1 MAATVDQ
8 WDRDPMLLN
17 TKGSTVDLT
26 TGTSRP
32 PDRLDYLTKQA
43 GTTVAESGAPHP
55 LWTQF
60 LNKVTGEDD
69 DLIDF
74 LQRFAGY
81 CLTGETR
88 EHKLL
93 FIYGP
98 GANGK
103 GVFVNTL
110 ARVMGDYAISAPI
123 EMFLA
128 SKHDRHPTEVAR
140 LKGARLVVAQE
151 TEKGRRWDETKLKVL
166 TSSDRLSA
174 HFMRQDYFDFDPTH
188 KLLITGNHKP
198 SLASVDEAM
207 RRRLLLVPFTVADS
221 GCRARS
227 GSRRQTRPGAPGDS
241 SVDGRG
247 LPSMAA

>member
-1 MAATVDQ
+1 
-8 WDRDPMLLN
+8 MLLN
-17 TKGSTVDLT
+17 AKGSTVDLR
-26 TGTSRP
+26 TGVSRP

-43 GTTVAESGAPHP
+43 GTRVAESGTPHP

-60 LNKVTGEDD
+60 LNKVTGDD
-69 DLIDF
+69 DELIDF

-88 EHKLL
+88 EHKLV

-110 ARVMGDYAISAPI
+110 ARVMGDYAISAPM

-151 TEKGRRWDETKLKVL
+151 TEKGRPWDETKLKVL

-174 HFMRQDYFDFDPTH
+174 RLHAAG
-188 KLLITGNHKP
+188 LL
-198 SLASVDEAM
+198 
-207 RRRLLLVPFTVADS
+207 RL
-221 GCRARS
+221 
-227 GSRRQTRPGAPGDS
+227 
-241 SVDGRG
+241 
-247 LPSMAA
+247 